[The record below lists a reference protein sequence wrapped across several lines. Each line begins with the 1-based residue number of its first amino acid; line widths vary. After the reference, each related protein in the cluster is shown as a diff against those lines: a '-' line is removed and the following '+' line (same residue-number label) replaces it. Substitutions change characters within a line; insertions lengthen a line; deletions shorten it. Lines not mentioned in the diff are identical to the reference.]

1 MQTIQTF
8 VGLLAATLALISA
21 SCDSKKSAPV
31 PAKTSET
38 AAASPAAAPA
48 ASPAAPPA
56 ASPAAPTP
64 SAVAVLD
71 QSETIPGL
79 QVAVK
84 MPSCTALKTTPGYAA
99 SEPPTAL
106 IQPKDPSCRAFG
118 VMGVAIRDAESDY
131 GSRDKAE
138 PFVAKNLHGE
148 HIVITDLA
156 DGYRV
161 AYERPNALSKRTVF
175 GVIVARK
182 VGARTIHCR
191 GEGNPDELKNIEA
204 VCASLTLAP

>member
-38 AAASPAAAPA
+38 AAAAPA
-48 ASPAAPPA
+48 ASPA

-161 AYERPNALSKRTVF
+161 AYERPNALSKRTVY